1 MPSSERE
8 NVTGRKADNKSVNKH
23 FMVLLLVVLVL
34 ITGINVYNFIQSKF
48 SRHINPEAIVVIG
61 NIQTQALKHNVNDIN
76 DERLRKITKS
86 VVAISKQEED
96 LNFKGVYKRIEKL
109 GYYDLPPLYWDQL
122 DEIQKRK
129 AFSVWEDYMKYLM
142 SQCEGNEYIKFSTE
156 EIERCVELKKR
167 QIEERKKALFD

>member
-1 MPSSERE
+1 MNIKEE
-8 NVTGRKADNKSVNKH
+8 AKNIIAVI
-23 FMVLLLVVLVL
+23 VVALIL
-34 ITGINVYNFIQSKF
+34 ITCINVYNFIQSKF

-61 NIQTQALKHNVNDIN
+61 NIQTQALKYNINDIN

-96 LNFKGVYKRIEKL
+96 LTFEGVYKRIEKL
-109 GYYDLPPLYWDQL
+109 SYYDLPPLYWDQL

-129 AFSVWEDYMKYLM
+129 AFSAWEDYMKSLM